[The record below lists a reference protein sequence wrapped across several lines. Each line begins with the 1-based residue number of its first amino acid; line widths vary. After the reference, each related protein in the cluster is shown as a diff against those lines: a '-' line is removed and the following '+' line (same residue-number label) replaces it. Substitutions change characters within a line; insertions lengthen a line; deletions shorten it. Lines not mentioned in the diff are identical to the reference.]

1 MRYVL
6 LLCLGWLVMAP
17 CAMARP
23 ALADELVALEYF
35 WDDDPGLGKATSLTL
50 TRAAAFDGTLNV
62 PTSST
67 LTQGIHFLGVRL
79 RTANGQ
85 WSPTLTSP
93 VYIHTLAPTGD
104 PTMLTAVEVFF
115 DNDLGFGRNIV
126 QRINS
131 KGGDTPISLSL
142 TVPATLPVG
151 AYLLGV
157 RTQTERGQW
166 SPVQLTPITVFSS
179 QRTATITRVEVFLDP
194 ATAYGAGTALTYSP
208 VNAQDV
214 TVDDRVELDLR
225 TPGRYNF
232 QFRARDSNGRW
243 SENYIVP
250 VTISLVLATGTL
262 TEQVRI
268 YPNPTVGLFTVEMDE
283 SITRKE
289 PLTLEIVDSQGRSI
303 YRKQIGTSPAQLRQQ
318 IDISEQAA
326 GTYFLRVSGVQTM
339 QTGKLVKQN

>member
-17 CAMARP
+17 CAVARP
-23 ALADELVALEYF
+23 ALADDLVALEYF

-93 VYIHTLAPTGD
+93 VYIHTLANTGD
-104 PTMLTAVEVFF
+104 PTTLTAVEVFF
-115 DNDLGFGRNIV
+115 NDDLGFGRNIV

-131 KGGDTPISLSL
+131 KGGDTPISLTI
-142 TVPATLPVG
+142 TVPPTLPVG
-151 AYLLGV
+151 AHLLGI

-166 SPVQLTPITVFSS
+166 SGTQITPITVFSS
-179 QRTATITRVEVFLDP
+179 QRTATINRVEVFTNP
-194 ATAYGAGTALTYSP
+194 NTAFGAGISLPFSP
-208 VNAQDV
+208 AAAQDV
-214 TVDDRVELDLR
+214 TVDAPLLLAIQ

-232 QFRARDSNGRW
+232 QFRARDSNGSW

-250 VTISLVLATGTL
+250 VDITLVLATEPL
-262 TEQVRI
+262 SSQVRI
-268 YPNPTVGLFTVEMDE
+268 YPNPTTGLFTIELDE
-283 SITRKE
+283 SLIQKE
-289 PLTLEIVDSQGRSI
+289 PLTLDVVDAQGRLI
-303 YRKQIGTSPAQLRQQ
+303 YQKKLGTLPGLHREQ
-318 IDISEQAA
+318 IDISQQGA
-326 GTYFLRVSGVQTM
+326 GAYFLRVSGAENV
-339 QTGKLVKQN
+339 QTGKIIKQN